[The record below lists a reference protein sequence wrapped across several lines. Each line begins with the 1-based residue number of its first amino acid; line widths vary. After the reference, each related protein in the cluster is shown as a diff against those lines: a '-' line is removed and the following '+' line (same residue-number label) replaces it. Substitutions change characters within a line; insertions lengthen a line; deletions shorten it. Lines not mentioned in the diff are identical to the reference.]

1 MEKELN
7 RVSFSEKK
15 FKEWFTKARQDFGN
29 NSEITESA
37 RWGFDEATRERNAVM
52 DIAIENSLRIGSENA
67 EMNFKH
73 RLKEAT
79 DTAFKDGFRNGSA
92 EGTANGT
99 IMGYDLA
106 VAERKARDAQR
117 EKKAYQDGYRSG
129 KRDAEIDVK
138 ARDAKLLKDLK
149 SAWSETNWKKYKLKM
164 MHIMLLLKKEEAKT
178 AS

>member
-92 EGTANGT
+92 EGTANGK

-106 VAERKARDAQR
+106 VAERKARDAKLR
-117 EKKAYQDGYRSG
+117 WKIRKMNRLGYKAMAAFKCG
-129 KRDAEIDVK
+129 KEIMGNSFRYDFEQ
-138 ARDAKLLKDLK
+138 AFQEA
-149 SAWSETNWKKYKLKM
+149 
-164 MHIMLLLKKEEAKT
+164 LLLV
-178 AS
+178 